1 MGATCTRSIVPASSE
16 PATGLGSRLKTTLNE
31 NWLQHALNEDE
42 GGERMATIAI
52 NGFGRIGRAAF
63 KIILETPELDLRA
76 VNDLNSADDLAY
88 LLNYDTVYGRYH
100 NKVAPVS
107 DGLRVGERTY
117 PVFREQDPAR
127 LPWRKLGIDIVLECT
142 GMFNQLPD
150 LQRHLTA
157 GAKTVILSAPAKS
170 PEIATMVHQVNT
182 TDGPTTGII
191 SCASCTTNCI
201 TPVLEVMG
209 RRIGVE
215 KAIMTTVHAYTATQA
230 IIDRPNKKPRRGR
243 AAAANLIPSSTGA
256 AIATT
261 KALPQYA
268 GKFDGLAVRVPLAIG
283 SLADLVFLTSRRT
296 TVEEVNR
303 VFAEEANSD
312 RYRGVLGVTDEPLVS
327 SDIIQDPR
335 ASIVDLDL
343 TQVVD
348 GDLVKVMSWYD
359 NEWGYTSQMIREAVR
374 ISKASRAAAIRY

>member
-1 MGATCTRSIVPASSE
+1 
-16 PATGLGSRLKTTLNE
+16 
-31 NWLQHALNEDE
+31 
-42 GGERMATIAI
+42 MATIAI
-52 NGFGRIGRAAF
+52 NGLGRIGRAAF
-63 KIILETPELDLRA
+63 KIILETPELELRA
-76 VNDLNSADDLAY
+76 VKDLNSADDLAY

-100 NKVAPVS
+100 NKVIPVP
-107 DGLRVGERTY
+107 DGLRVEEKTY

-142 GMFNQLPD
+142 GMLNQLPD
-150 LQRHLTA
+150 LQRHLAA

-170 PEIATMVHQVNT
+170 PEIATMVHRVNT
-182 TDGPTTGII
+182 ANGPTTGII
-191 SCASCTTNCI
+191 SYASCTTNCI
-201 TPVLEVMG
+201 APVVEVMG

-230 IIDRPNKKPRRGR
+230 LVDRPNKKPRRSR

-261 KALPQYA
+261 KALPQFM
-268 GKFDGLAVRVPLAIG
+268 GKFDGIAVRVPVAIG
-283 SLADLVFLTSRRT
+283 SLADIVFLTSRRT
-296 TVEEVNR
+296 TVEEVNMI
-303 VFAEEANSD
+303 FTEEANSD

-327 SDIIQDPR
+327 SDIIQDSR

-348 GDLVKVMSWYD
+348 GNLVKVMSWYD

-374 ISKASRAAAIRY
+374 IAKASRATAIRH